1 MHHKLDV
8 KPIPENESPL
18 FINEPWLTDD
28 TYWDYEKKPESDPD
42 HIRVYI
48 PLDISKESILR
59 RLRSVIAR
67 YGEANENN
75 ELRFSVDVGLLIHYI
90 EIYDQ
95 IWLVRDN
102 DYIADETGMLGGHSR
117 KAKEL
122 VREFI
127 HILEKI
133 PDGCAECFP
142 FEEIAELTNEYLS
155 E

>member
-95 IWLVRDN
+95 IWLVRDPG
-102 DYIADETGMLGGHSR
+102 E
-117 KAKEL
+117 
-122 VREFI
+122 V
-127 HILEKI
+127 LESFFDFKSQAQ
-133 PDGCAECFP
+133 G
-142 FEEIAELTNEYLS
+142 
-155 E
+155 

>member
-8 KPIPENESPL
+8 KPIPENASPL

-28 TYWDYEKKPESDPD
+28 TYWDYEKKPESEPD

-127 HILEKI
+127 QLLKEI

-142 FEEIAELTNEYLS
+142 FEEIAELTKEYLS